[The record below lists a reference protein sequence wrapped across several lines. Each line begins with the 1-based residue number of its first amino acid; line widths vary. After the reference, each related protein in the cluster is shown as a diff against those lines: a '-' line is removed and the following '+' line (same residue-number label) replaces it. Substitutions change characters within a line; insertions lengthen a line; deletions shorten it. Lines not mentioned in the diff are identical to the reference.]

1 MPFMDPVET
10 DYEKFRGTI
19 SPLAPVK
26 LSEKL

>member
-10 DYEKFRGTI
+10 DYEKFRGKI
-19 SPLAPVK
+19 KPLAPVK

>member
-1 MPFMDPVET
+1 MDPVET